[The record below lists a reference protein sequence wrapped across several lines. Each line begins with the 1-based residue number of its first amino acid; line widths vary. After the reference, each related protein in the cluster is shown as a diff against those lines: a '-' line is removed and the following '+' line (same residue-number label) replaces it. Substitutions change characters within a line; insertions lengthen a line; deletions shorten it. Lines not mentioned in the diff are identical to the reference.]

1 MAFPTITAKTVI
13 RRSALGVL
21 VAGAACA
28 ALTLPSASADPADP
42 AEPTATTEPT
52 TPSVAAAPAASAADD
67 CNAAGLAT
75 TISSVTASLSTYFA
89 AHPDVNEALIDATR
103 QPAFVAVGQFDGYFK
118 DHPEQADDLR
128 AIQAPLAA
136 FKDRCGLQVSP
147 TDALTVLADV

>member
-1 MAFPTITAKTVI
+1 MTRAVTLRRTAFGLLA
-13 RRSALGVL
+13 
-21 VAGAACA
+21 AGATCA
-28 ALTLPSASADPADP
+28 VLSLPAANADPADP
-42 AEPTATTEPT
+42 VQPT
-52 TPSVAAAPAASAADD
+52 TPATPVAND

-89 AHPDVNEALIDATR
+89 AHPDVNEALIEATR